1 MRGRMFI
8 WIRHC
13 AGLLLVLSVFSP
25 LSTGLGASPTLP
37 VPRTRGYLRALV
49 NVNQGLPSYSAYM
62 FSEGLLTDLA
72 YQYGQNTPIQNF
84 NGVKTWFTSHF
95 PTASLG
101 VYCSSRAVA
110 AASSQQFDPP
120 NCLTSDQFAESELL
134 PPTFLN
140 EGLRIVDYRQPAA
153 RAKLVAGLV
162 QTAKSKQVKWLYA
175 DNWSHPGMWSG
186 YISWADTMIYMKQL
200 HTALAAQNIGLICNV
215 AIDVS
220 AVSTADLKSL
230 GANCE
235 GVSLE
240 MAATPAATANAAS
253 LTRLVA
259 GYQALQATGCRVV
272 LIPNYNQPQTAIA
285 EAQFLAGLAI
295 ILDNT
300 WVAYPF
306 WMAPQNWFEWPGQLG
321 APSGSIRQEGTT
333 LSRDCN
339 NGTIKLDVA
348 TREVTITW
356 KRIHA
361 LR

>member
-1 MRGRMFI
+1 M
-8 WIRHC
+8 
-13 AGLLLVLSVFSP
+13 
-25 LSTGLGASPTLP
+25 
-37 VPRTRGYLRALV
+37 RALV
-49 NVNQGLPSYSAYM
+49 NVNQGLPAYSGYM
-62 FSEGLLTDLA
+62 GKEGLLTDL
-72 YQYGQNTPIQNF
+72 YFQYGQNTP
-84 NGVKTWFTSHF
+84 VKSFDEAKSWFTSHF
-95 PTASLG
+95 PPASLG
-101 VYCSSRAVA
+101 VYCSSRALTPA
-110 AASSQQFDPP
+110 NAQQFDPP

-134 PPTFLN
+134 PPPFFN
-140 EGLRIVDYRQPAA
+140 DGLRIVDYRQPAA

-162 QTAKSKQVKWLYA
+162 QTAKSKKVKWLFT
-175 DNWSHPGMWSG
+175 DNWSHPSTWGG
-186 YISWADTMIYMKQL
+186 YISWADTMTYMKQL

-240 MAATPAATANAAS
+240 MSATDAALADAAGIVH
-253 LTRLVA
+253 LVA

-272 LIPNYNQPQTAIA
+272 LIPNFQQPQTAIA
-285 EAQFLAGLAI
+285 ESQFLAGLAI

-300 WVAYPF
+300 WVAYPI
-306 WMAPQNWFEWPGQLG
+306 WMAPQNWFEWPGQFG

-339 NGTIKLDVA
+339 NGTIKVDVS

-356 KRIHA
+356 KRIHG

>member
-1 MRGRMFI
+1 
-8 WIRHC
+8 
-13 AGLLLVLSVFSP
+13 
-25 LSTGLGASPTLP
+25 
-37 VPRTRGYLRALV
+37 
-49 NVNQGLPSYSAYM
+49 M

-110 AASSQQFDPP
+110 PASSQQFDPP
-120 NCLTSDQFAESELL
+120 SCLTSDQFAESELL

-240 MAATPAATANAAS
+240 MAATPAATADATAI
-253 LTRLVA
+253 TRLVA
-259 GYQALQATGCRVV
+259 GYQALQSAGCRAI

-285 EAQFLAGLAI
+285 EARFMAALAV

-306 WMAPQNWFEWPGQLG
+306 WMPPQDWFNWPGQFG
-321 APSGSIRQEGTT
+321 APSGSIRQGGTT
-333 LSRDCN
+333 LWRDCK
-339 NGTIKLDVA
+339 NGTIKIDVVS
-348 TREVTITW
+348 RQITITW
-356 KRIHA
+356 KRFHA
-361 LR
+361 PTTSQDPQDYFQFRLWPQEPAFLAGRRQFTRDSLLSNCA